1 MTFIGYGVLAIPESV
16 PELYGPVARSRDNL
30 AVVGGERN
38 RKDIVVMAHKAAGG
52 DASCQLPEAKS
63 LVPGGR

>member
-16 PELYGPVARSRDNL
+16 PELDGTVARSRDNL
-30 AVVGGERN
+30 AVICGEGN
-38 RKDIVVMAHKAAGG
+38 RKDIVVVAHKAAGS
-52 DASCQLPEAKS
+52 DTSCQLPEAKS